1 MDLKQLKYFMHV
13 AELGSYTRAADF
25 LGVAQPLLSRQI
37 RLLETELR
45 HNLLNR
51 HGRGVSLTD
60 SGRILL
66 DHCRVIQQ
74 QIDAIQEDL
83 SVSTGKLTGHITLGL
98 PPTVAKLLSVDI
110 IKQFHQQ
117 LPDAQ
122 ISIIEGLTSHLQENL
137 QQGKIGMA
145 LLYNPAYSS
154 QLDKQLFYEE
164 RLHLIAPKNH
174 ALTIPAGGLTA
185 AQLAELPL
193 IAPSAPNSFRLLIEE
208 EMARYNQVPTIRLE
222 INSVEAMLKLVS
234 EGMGYAILSPG
245 TIELMRH
252 PESVEVIPIA
262 SPVFTSQL
270 FLATSAKH
278 TLSRTQRQL
287 MRLLQD
293 IAPLLGKT
301 CPTIATA

>member
-66 DHCRVIQQ
+66 DHCRIIQQ

-83 SVSTGKLTGHITLGL
+83 SASTGKLTGHITLGL

-110 IKQFHQQ
+110 IKAVRKQ
-117 LPDAQ
+117 LPDAH
-122 ISIIEGLTSHLQENL
+122 ISIIEGLTSHLQEHL
-137 QQGKIGMA
+137 QQGKIDMA
-145 LLYNPAYSS
+145 LLYNPAYSPH
-154 QLDKQLFYEE
+154 LDKQLFYEE

-174 ALTIPAGGLTA
+174 ALNVTTKGLSA

-208 EMARYNQVPTIRLE
+208 EMARHNLIPNIRLE

-234 EGMGYAILSPG
+234 DGMGYAILSPC
-245 TIELMRH
+245 TTELMRH

-278 TLSRTQRQL
+278 TLSRTQREL
-287 MRLLQD
+287 VRLLKD
-293 IAPLLGKT
+293 ITPLLEK
-301 CPTIATA
+301 AYNQAYTA

>member
-1 MDLKQLKYFMHV
+1 
-13 AELGSYTRAADF
+13 
-25 LGVAQPLLSRQI
+25 
-37 RLLETELR
+37 
-45 HNLLNR
+45 
-51 HGRGVSLTD
+51 
-60 SGRILL
+60 
-66 DHCRVIQQ
+66 
-74 QIDAIQEDL
+74 
-83 SVSTGKLTGHITLGL
+83 
-98 PPTVAKLLSVDI
+98 
-110 IKQFHQQ
+110 
-117 LPDAQ
+117 
-122 ISIIEGLTSHLQENL
+122 
-137 QQGKIGMA
+137 MA

-278 TLSRTQRQL
+278 TLSRTQREL